1 MLAIPTECNLPA
13 TAFTAGV
20 RYRRSMLDFS
30 VRAPAMM
37 AYLVSEGR
45 LLSLKPVEWLML
57 LVGGMLCGSLT
68 LLF

>member
-1 MLAIPTECNLPA
+1 
-13 TAFTAGV
+13 
-20 RYRRSMLDFS
+20 MLDFS